1 MSVDVGLCNQQITAK
16 MSDTVSTIIRP
27 VLADCCLSGCRCQSM
42 CVPQWCWHPRGPPWV
57 SPEGSMNRAPIAEDQ
72 GRSFALS
79 AYKLHQI
86 HCKDTSI
93 PKCIV
98 QPHQS
103 DCCTLVAT
111 GLLVQLLQLCEQAL
125 WLLITWHCTLQCI
138 LRQSS

>member
-16 MSDTVSTIIRP
+16 MSDTVSTKIRP
-27 VLADCCLSGCRCQSM
+27 VLADCCLSGC
-42 CVPQWCWHPRGPPWV
+42 VPEYVCTPVVLAPRGPPWV
-57 SPEGSMNRAPIAEDQ
+57 SPEGSMNMAPIAEDQ

-93 PKCIV
+93 PKCIM

-125 WLLITWHCTLQCI
+125 WLLITWDCTLQCI